1 MEITHYGGNCV
12 KIAVKGL
19 TVLVDPVT
27 GEYGP
32 DPKLKSDVVL
42 FSQKPQK
49 ELASSAE
56 FAIDTPGEF
65 EVKGLTVDGMAVRLH
80 TEESKDVQNGVAYL
94 VSFKD
99 QRVFICGNLHPGL
112 SEEQVER
119 VDGIDALV
127 VPVGGKG
134 LTLDREAAS
143 DLVRRFDPRFVVP
156 LHYDDGVVDYPVP
169 QDSVDQFLQEVG
181 ASDAAREDSL
191 KVTAKDTS
199 DETTFVVLNPQK
211 K

>member
-1 MEITHYGGNCV
+1 M
-12 KIAVKGL
+12 
-19 TVLVDPVT
+19 
-27 GEYGP
+27 
-32 DPKLKSDVVL
+32 
-42 FSQKPQK
+42 
-49 ELASSAE
+49 
-56 FAIDTPGEF
+56 
-65 EVKGLTVDGMAVRLH
+65 RLH
-80 TEESKDVQNGVAYL
+80 TEESKDIEDGVAYL

-99 QRVFICGNLHPGL
+99 QRVFICGNLHPAL

-143 DLVRRFDPRFVVP
+143 DLVRRFDPRFVIPV
-156 LHYDDGVVDYPVP
+156 HYEDGVVDYPMP

-181 ASDAAREDSL
+181 ANDASREDSF

-199 DETTFVVLNPQK
+199 EETTFVVLNPQK